1 MKIKLILILLL
12 FLNNIAFAKNKF
24 EKRFEKDLNKISK
37 DVLDNYTSSVS
48 YVEECI
54 DENFEVIIDY
64 ISKIKGRV
72 IITGIGKSA
81 IIGMKISATLNSTG
95 TPSVFLHGSDALHGD
110 IGVAT
115 KNDVM
120 ICLSKSGSNSET
132 VDLVKQIKKLGI
144 KLIGITSDKNSFL
157 AKNAD
162 YSIVNKIEREA
173 CPNNLAPTTSTSMQL
188 LIGDLIAICL
198 MSIKEF
204 KSEDFALYHP
214 SGSLGKRLTL
224 KVSDILNYNSSPKV
238 EINPSIKDAINEIS
252 SKMYGATAVLD
263 KNIVVGIIT
272 DGDIR
277 RVLNQ
282 NKNPMNLKVSE
293 IMVKNPK
300 FVSGDMLGSEALN
313 LMNKSKITQ
322 LLVIDDGHYKG
333 MIHMHE
339 LLKAGL

>member
-1 MKIKLILILLL
+1 MKKI
-12 FLNNIAFAKNKF
+12 
-24 EKRFEKDLNKISK
+24 DLNKISK

-48 YVEECI
+48 HVEECI

-95 TPSVFLHGSDALHGD
+95 TPSIFLHGSDALHGD

-214 SGSLGKRLTL
+214 SGSLGKKLTL
-224 KVSDILNYNSSPKV
+224 KISDILNYNSSPKV
-238 EINPSIKDAINEIS
+238 EINSSIKDAINEIS

-282 NKNPMNLKVSE
+282 NKNPMILKVSE

>member
-1 MKIKLILILLL
+1 MKKI
-12 FLNNIAFAKNKF
+12 
-24 EKRFEKDLNKISK
+24 DLNKISK

-48 YVEECI
+48 HVEECI

-95 TPSVFLHGSDALHGD
+95 TPSIFLHGSDALHGD

-238 EINPSIKDAINEIS
+238 KINSSIKDAINEIS

-313 LMNKSKITQ
+313 LMNNSKITQ
-322 LLVIDDGHYKG
+322 LLVIDDGHYMG

>member
-1 MKIKLILILLL
+1 MKKI
-12 FLNNIAFAKNKF
+12 
-24 EKRFEKDLNKISK
+24 DLNKISK
-37 DVLDNYTSSVS
+37 DVLDNYTRSVS

-64 ISKIKGRV
+64 ISKINGRV

-95 TPSVFLHGSDALHGD
+95 TPSIFLHGSDALHGD

-120 ICLSKSGSNSET
+120 ICLSKSGSNTET

-238 EINPSIKDAINEIS
+238 DINLSIKDAINEIS
-252 SKMYGATAVLD
+252 SKMYGATAVLN

-282 NKNPMNLKVSE
+282 NKNPMNLKVNE

>member
-1 MKIKLILILLL
+1 MKKI
-12 FLNNIAFAKNKF
+12 
-24 EKRFEKDLNKISK
+24 DLNKISK

-48 YVEECI
+48 HVEDCI

-95 TPSVFLHGSDALHGD
+95 TPSIFLHGSDALHGD

-120 ICLSKSGSNSET
+120 ICLSKSGSNTET

-144 KLIGITSDKNSFL
+144 KLIGITSDKDSFL
-157 AKNAD
+157 ANNAD

-214 SGSLGKRLTL
+214 SGSLGKKLTL
-224 KVSDILNYNSSPKV
+224 KVSDILNFNSSPKV
-238 EINPSIKDAINEIS
+238 EITSSIKDAINEIS

-282 NKNPMNLKVSE
+282 NKNPMNLKVNE

-322 LLVIDDGHYKG
+322 LLVIDNGHYKG

>member
-1 MKIKLILILLL
+1 LKKI
-12 FLNNIAFAKNKF
+12 
-24 EKRFEKDLNKISK
+24 DLNKISK

-48 YVEECI
+48 HVEDCI

-95 TPSVFLHGSDALHGD
+95 TPSIFLHGSDALHGD

-120 ICLSKSGSNSET
+120 ICLSKSGSNTET

-144 KLIGITSDKNSFL
+144 KLIGITSDKDSFL
-157 AKNAD
+157 ANNAD

-214 SGSLGKRLTL
+214 SGSLGKKLTL
-224 KVSDILNYNSSPKV
+224 KVSDILNFNSSPKV
-238 EINPSIKDAINEIS
+238 EITSSIKDAINEIS

-282 NKNPMNLKVSE
+282 NKNPMNLKVNE

-313 LMNKSKITQ
+313 LMNKSQITQ
-322 LLVIDDGHYKG
+322 LLVIDDGDYKG

>member
-1 MKIKLILILLL
+1 MKKI
-12 FLNNIAFAKNKF
+12 
-24 EKRFEKDLNKISK
+24 DLNKISK
-37 DVLDNYTSSVS
+37 DVLNNYTSSVS
-48 YVEECI
+48 HVEECV

-95 TPSVFLHGSDALHGD
+95 TPSIFLHGSDALHGD

-120 ICLSKSGSNSET
+120 ICLSKSGSNTET

-144 KLIGITSDKNSFL
+144 KLIGITSNKNSFL

-214 SGSLGKRLTL
+214 SGSLGKKLTL
-224 KVSDILNYNSSPKV
+224 KVSDILNYKSSPKV
-238 EINPSIKDAINEIS
+238 DINLSIKDAINEIS

-282 NKNPMNLKVSE
+282 NKNPMNLKVNE

-322 LLVIDDGHYKG
+322 LLVIDDGNYKG

>member
-1 MKIKLILILLL
+1 MKKI
-12 FLNNIAFAKNKF
+12 
-24 EKRFEKDLNKISK
+24 DLNKISK

-64 ISKIKGRV
+64 ISKINGRV

-95 TPSVFLHGSDALHGD
+95 TPSIFLHGSDALHGD

-120 ICLSKSGSNSET
+120 ICLSKSGSNTET

-144 KLIGITSDKNSFL
+144 KLIAITSEKNSFL

-214 SGSLGKRLTL
+214 SGSLGKKLTL

-238 EINPSIKDAINEIS
+238 DINLSIKDAINEIS
-252 SKMYGATAVLD
+252 SKMYGATAVMD

-282 NKNPMNLKVSE
+282 NKNPMNLKVNE

>member
-1 MKIKLILILLL
+1 MKKI
-12 FLNNIAFAKNKF
+12 
-24 EKRFEKDLNKISK
+24 DLNKISK

-95 TPSVFLHGSDALHGD
+95 TPSIFLHGSDALHGD

-120 ICLSKSGSNSET
+120 ICLSKSGSNTET

-214 SGSLGKRLTL
+214 SGSLGKKLTL
-224 KVSDILNYNSSPKV
+224 KVSDILNYKSSPKV
-238 EINPSIKDAINEIS
+238 DINLSIKDAINEIS

-277 RVLNQ
+277 RVLNH
-282 NKNPMNLKVSE
+282 NKNPMNLKVNE

-322 LLVIDDGHYKG
+322 LLVIDDGNYKG

>member
-1 MKIKLILILLL
+1 MKKI
-12 FLNNIAFAKNKF
+12 
-24 EKRFEKDLNKISK
+24 DLNKISK

-54 DENFEVIIDY
+54 DENFQVIIDY

-95 TPSVFLHGSDALHGD
+95 TPSIFLHGSDALHGD

-120 ICLSKSGSNSET
+120 ICLSKSGSNTET

-238 EINPSIKDAINEIS
+238 DINLSIKDAINEIS

-300 FVSGDMLGSEALN
+300 FICGDMLGSEALN

>member
-1 MKIKLILILLL
+1 MKKI
-12 FLNNIAFAKNKF
+12 
-24 EKRFEKDLNKISK
+24 DLNKISK

-48 YVEECI
+48 HVEECI

-238 EINPSIKDAINEIS
+238 DINSSIKDAINEIS

-282 NKNPMNLKVSE
+282 NKNPMNLKVNE

-322 LLVIDDGHYKG
+322 LLVIDDGNYKG

>member
-1 MKIKLILILLL
+1 MKKI
-12 FLNNIAFAKNKF
+12 
-24 EKRFEKDLNKISK
+24 DLNKISK
-37 DVLDNYTSSVS
+37 DVLDNYTRSVS

-64 ISKIKGRV
+64 ISKINGRV

-95 TPSVFLHGSDALHGD
+95 TPSIFLHGSDALHGD

-120 ICLSKSGSNSET
+120 ICLSKSGSNTET
-132 VDLVKQIKKLGI
+132 VDFVKQIKKMGI

-188 LIGDLIAICL
+188 LIGDLIAISL

-238 EINPSIKDAINEIS
+238 DINLSIKDAINEIS
-252 SKMYGATAVLD
+252 SKMYGATAVLN

-277 RVLNQ
+277 RVLNE
-282 NKNPMNLKVSE
+282 NKNPMNLKVNE

-322 LLVIDDGHYKG
+322 LLVIDNGHYKG

>member
-1 MKIKLILILLL
+1 MKKI
-12 FLNNIAFAKNKF
+12 
-24 EKRFEKDLNKISK
+24 DLNKISK

-95 TPSVFLHGSDALHGD
+95 TPSIFLHGSDALHGD

-120 ICLSKSGSNSET
+120 ICLSKSGSNTET

-214 SGSLGKRLTL
+214 SGSLGKKLTL
-224 KVSDILNYNSSPKV
+224 KISDILNYNSSPKV
-238 EINPSIKDAINEIS
+238 EINSSIKDAINEIS

-282 NKNPMNLKVSE
+282 NKNPMNLKVNE

>member
-1 MKIKLILILLL
+1 MKKI
-12 FLNNIAFAKNKF
+12 
-24 EKRFEKDLNKISK
+24 DLNKISK

-48 YVEECI
+48 HVEECI

-120 ICLSKSGSNSET
+120 ICLSKSGSNTET

-238 EINPSIKDAINEIS
+238 DINSSIKDAINEIS

-282 NKNPMNLKVSE
+282 NKNPMNLKVNE

-322 LLVIDDGHYKG
+322 LLVIDDGNYKG

>member
-1 MKIKLILILLL
+1 LKKI
-12 FLNNIAFAKNKF
+12 
-24 EKRFEKDLNKISK
+24 DLNKISK

-48 YVEECI
+48 HVEDCI

-95 TPSVFLHGSDALHGD
+95 TPSIFLHGSDALHGD

-120 ICLSKSGSNSET
+120 ICLSKSGSNTET

-144 KLIGITSDKNSFL
+144 KLIGITSDKDSFL
-157 AKNAD
+157 ANNAD

-214 SGSLGKRLTL
+214 SGSLGKKLTL
-224 KVSDILNYNSSPKV
+224 KVSDILNFNSSPKV
-238 EINPSIKDAINEIS
+238 EITSSIKDAINEIS

-282 NKNPMNLKVSE
+282 NKNPMNLKVNE

-322 LLVIDDGHYKG
+322 LLVIDDGNYKG

>member
-1 MKIKLILILLL
+1 MKKI
-12 FLNNIAFAKNKF
+12 
-24 EKRFEKDLNKISK
+24 DLNKISK

-95 TPSVFLHGSDALHGD
+95 TPSIFLHGSDALHGD

-238 EINPSIKDAINEIS
+238 DINSSIKDAINEIS

-282 NKNPMNLKVSE
+282 NKNPMNLKVNE

-322 LLVIDDGHYKG
+322 LLVIDDGNYKG

>member
-1 MKIKLILILLL
+1 MKKI
-12 FLNNIAFAKNKF
+12 
-24 EKRFEKDLNKISK
+24 DLNKISK
-37 DVLDNYTSSVS
+37 DVLNNYTSSVS

-54 DENFEVIIDY
+54 DKNFEVIINY

-72 IITGIGKSA
+72 IISGIGKSA

-95 TPSVFLHGSDALHGD
+95 TPSIFLHGSDALHGD
-110 IGVAT
+110 IGVVT

-120 ICLSKSGSNSET
+120 ICLSKSGSNTET

-144 KLIGITSDKNSFL
+144 KLIGITSDQNSFL

-214 SGSLGKRLTL
+214 SGSLGKKLTL

-238 EINPSIKDAINEIS
+238 DINLSIKDAINEIS

-282 NKNPMNLKVSE
+282 NKNPMNLKVNE

-300 FVSGDMLGSEALN
+300 FISGDMLGSEALN

>member
-1 MKIKLILILLL
+1 LKKI
-12 FLNNIAFAKNKF
+12 
-24 EKRFEKDLNKISK
+24 DLNKISK

-48 YVEECI
+48 HVEDCI

-95 TPSVFLHGSDALHGD
+95 TPSIFLHGSDALHGD

-120 ICLSKSGSNSET
+120 ICLSKSGSNTET

-144 KLIGITSDKNSFL
+144 KLIGITSDKDSFL
-157 AKNAD
+157 ANNAD

-214 SGSLGKRLTL
+214 SGSLGKKLTL
-224 KVSDILNYNSSPKV
+224 KVSDILNFNSSPKV
-238 EINPSIKDAINEIS
+238 EINSSIKDAINEIS

-282 NKNPMNLKVSE
+282 NQNPMNLKVSE

-300 FVSGDMLGSEALN
+300 FVSGNMLGSEALN

>member
-1 MKIKLILILLL
+1 MKKI
-12 FLNNIAFAKNKF
+12 
-24 EKRFEKDLNKISK
+24 DLNKISK

-48 YVEECI
+48 HVEECI

-188 LIGDLIAICL
+188 LIGDLIAVCL

-214 SGSLGKRLTL
+214 SGSLGKKLTL
-224 KVSDILNYNSSPKV
+224 KVSDILNYKSSPKV
-238 EINPSIKDAINEIS
+238 DINLSIKDAINEIS

-282 NKNPMNLKVSE
+282 NKNPMNLKVNE

-322 LLVIDDGHYKG
+322 LLVIDDGNYKG

>member
-1 MKIKLILILLL
+1 MKKI
-12 FLNNIAFAKNKF
+12 
-24 EKRFEKDLNKISK
+24 DLNKISK

-95 TPSVFLHGSDALHGD
+95 TPSIFLHGSDALHGD

-120 ICLSKSGSNSET
+120 ICLSKSGSNTET
-132 VDLVKQIKKLGI
+132 VDLLKQIKKLGI

-214 SGSLGKRLTL
+214 SGSLGKKLTL
-224 KVSDILNYNSSPKV
+224 KVSDILNYKSSPKV
-238 EINPSIKDAINEIS
+238 DINLSIKDAINEIS

-282 NKNPMNLKVSE
+282 NKNPMNLKVNE

>member
-1 MKIKLILILLL
+1 MKKI
-12 FLNNIAFAKNKF
+12 
-24 EKRFEKDLNKISK
+24 DLNKISK

-48 YVEECI
+48 NVEECI

-95 TPSVFLHGSDALHGD
+95 TPSIFLHGSDALHGD
-110 IGVAT
+110 IGVVT

-120 ICLSKSGSNSET
+120 ICLSKSGSNTET

-214 SGSLGKRLTL
+214 SGSLGKKLTL

-238 EINPSIKDAINEIS
+238 DINLSIKDAINEIS

-282 NKNPMNLKVSE
+282 NKNPMNLKVNE

-322 LLVIDDGHYKG
+322 LLVIDDGNYKG

>member
-1 MKIKLILILLL
+1 MKKI
-12 FLNNIAFAKNKF
+12 
-24 EKRFEKDLNKISK
+24 DLNKISK

-48 YVEECI
+48 HVEECI

-95 TPSVFLHGSDALHGD
+95 TPSIFLHGSDALHGD
-110 IGVAT
+110 IGVVT

-120 ICLSKSGSNSET
+120 ICLSKSGSNTET

-144 KLIGITSDKNSFL
+144 KLIGITSDQNSFL

-214 SGSLGKRLTL
+214 SGSLGKKLTL

-238 EINPSIKDAINEIS
+238 DINLSIKDAINEIS

-282 NKNPMNLKVSE
+282 NKNPMNLKVNE

-322 LLVIDDGHYKG
+322 LLVIDDGNYKG

>member
-1 MKIKLILILLL
+1 MKKI
-12 FLNNIAFAKNKF
+12 
-24 EKRFEKDLNKISK
+24 DLNKISK

-48 YVEECI
+48 HVEECI

-95 TPSVFLHGSDALHGD
+95 TPSIFLHGSDALHGD

-120 ICLSKSGSNSET
+120 ICLSKSGSNTET

-214 SGSLGKRLTL
+214 SGSLGKKLTL
-224 KVSDILNYNSSPKV
+224 KVSDILNYKSSPKV
-238 EINPSIKDAINEIS
+238 DINLSIKDAINEIS

-282 NKNPMNLKVSE
+282 NKNPMNLKVYE

-322 LLVIDDGHYKG
+322 LLVIDDGNYKG

>member
-1 MKIKLILILLL
+1 MKKI
-12 FLNNIAFAKNKF
+12 
-24 EKRFEKDLNKISK
+24 DLNKISK
-37 DVLDNYTSSVS
+37 DVLNNYTSSVS

-95 TPSVFLHGSDALHGD
+95 TPSIFLHGSDALHGD

-120 ICLSKSGSNSET
+120 ICLSKSGSNTET
-132 VDLVKQIKKLGI
+132 VDLVKQIKKMGI
-144 KLIGITSDKNSFL
+144 KLIGITSDQNSFL

-214 SGSLGKRLTL
+214 SGSLGKKLTL

-238 EINPSIKDAINEIS
+238 EINSSIKDAINEIS

-282 NKNPMNLKVSE
+282 NQNPMNLKVSE

-300 FVSGDMLGSEALN
+300 FISGDILGSEALN

>member
-1 MKIKLILILLL
+1 MKKI
-12 FLNNIAFAKNKF
+12 
-24 EKRFEKDLNKISK
+24 DLNKISK
-37 DVLDNYTSSVS
+37 DVIDNYTSSVS

-95 TPSVFLHGSDALHGD
+95 TPSIFLHGSDALHGD

-120 ICLSKSGSNSET
+120 ICLSKSGSNTET

-157 AKNAD
+157 ANNAD

-214 SGSLGKRLTL
+214 SGSLGKKLTL
-224 KVSDILNYNSSPKV
+224 KVSDILNFNSSPKV
-238 EINPSIKDAINEIS
+238 EINSSIKDAINEIS

-282 NKNPMNLKVSE
+282 NQNPMNLKVSE

>member
-1 MKIKLILILLL
+1 MKKI
-12 FLNNIAFAKNKF
+12 
-24 EKRFEKDLNKISK
+24 DLNKISK
-37 DVLDNYTSSVS
+37 DVLNNYTSSVS

-95 TPSVFLHGSDALHGD
+95 TPSIFLHGSDALHGD

-120 ICLSKSGSNSET
+120 ICLSKSGSNTET

-162 YSIVNKIEREA
+162 YSIINKIEREA

-214 SGSLGKRLTL
+214 SGSLGKKLTL
-224 KVSDILNYNSSPKV
+224 KVSDILNYKSSPKV
-238 EINPSIKDAINEIS
+238 DINLSIKDAINEIS

-282 NKNPMNLKVSE
+282 NKNPMNLKVNE

-322 LLVIDDGHYKG
+322 LLVIDDGNYKG

>member
-1 MKIKLILILLL
+1 MKKI
-12 FLNNIAFAKNKF
+12 
-24 EKRFEKDLNKISK
+24 DLNKISK

-95 TPSVFLHGSDALHGD
+95 TPSIFLHGSDALHGD

-120 ICLSKSGSNSET
+120 ICLSKSGSNTET

-144 KLIGITSDKNSFL
+144 KLIGITSNKNSFL

-214 SGSLGKRLTL
+214 SGSLGKKLTI

-238 EINPSIKDAINEIS
+238 EINSSIKDAINEIS

-282 NKNPMNLKVSE
+282 NKNPMNLKVNE

-322 LLVIDDGHYKG
+322 LLVIDDGNYKG

>member
-1 MKIKLILILLL
+1 M
-12 FLNNIAFAKNKF
+12 
-24 EKRFEKDLNKISK
+24 DLNKISK
-37 DVLDNYTSSVS
+37 DVLDNYTRSVS

-64 ISKIKGRV
+64 ISKINGRV

-95 TPSVFLHGSDALHGD
+95 TPSIFLHGSDALHGD

-120 ICLSKSGSNSET
+120 ICLSKSGSNTET

-238 EINPSIKDAINEIS
+238 DINLSIKDAINEIS
-252 SKMYGATAVLD
+252 SKMYGATAVLN

-277 RVLNQ
+277 RVLNE
-282 NKNPMNLKVSE
+282 NKNPMNLKVNE

-313 LMNKSKITQ
+313 LMNKIKITQ

>member
-1 MKIKLILILLL
+1 MKKI
-12 FLNNIAFAKNKF
+12 
-24 EKRFEKDLNKISK
+24 DLNKISK

-48 YVEECI
+48 HVEECI

-95 TPSVFLHGSDALHGD
+95 TPSIFLHGSDALHGD

-120 ICLSKSGSNSET
+120 ICLSKSGSNTET

-214 SGSLGKRLTL
+214 SGSLGKKLTL

-238 EINPSIKDAINEIS
+238 DINSSIKDAINEIS

-282 NKNPMNLKVSE
+282 NKNPMNLKVNE

>member
-1 MKIKLILILLL
+1 MKKI
-12 FLNNIAFAKNKF
+12 
-24 EKRFEKDLNKISK
+24 DLNKISK
-37 DVLDNYTSSVS
+37 DVINNYTSSVG

-95 TPSVFLHGSDALHGD
+95 TPSIFLHGSDALHGD

-120 ICLSKSGSNSET
+120 ICLSKSGSNTET

-214 SGSLGKRLTL
+214 SGSLGKKLTL
-224 KVSDILNYNSSPKV
+224 KVSDILNYKSSPKV
-238 EINPSIKDAINEIS
+238 DINLSIKDAINEIS

-282 NKNPMNLKVSE
+282 NKNPMNLKVNE

-322 LLVIDDGHYKG
+322 LLVIDDGNYKG

>member
-1 MKIKLILILLL
+1 MKKI
-12 FLNNIAFAKNKF
+12 
-24 EKRFEKDLNKISK
+24 DLNKISK

-64 ISKIKGRV
+64 ISKINGRV

-95 TPSVFLHGSDALHGD
+95 TPSIFLHGSDALHGD

-120 ICLSKSGSNSET
+120 ICLSKSGSNTET

-238 EINPSIKDAINEIS
+238 DINLSIKDAINEIS

-282 NKNPMNLKVSE
+282 NKNPMNLKVNE

>member
-1 MKIKLILILLL
+1 MKKI
-12 FLNNIAFAKNKF
+12 
-24 EKRFEKDLNKISK
+24 DLNKISK

-64 ISKIKGRV
+64 MSKINGRV

-95 TPSVFLHGSDALHGD
+95 TPSIFLHGSDALHGD

-120 ICLSKSGSNSET
+120 ICLSKSGSNTET

-214 SGSLGKRLTL
+214 SGSLGKKLTL

-238 EINPSIKDAINEIS
+238 DINLSIKDAINEIS
-252 SKMYGATAVLD
+252 SKMYGATAVMD

-282 NKNPMNLKVSE
+282 NKNPMNLKVNE

-300 FVSGDMLGSEALN
+300 FVSEDMLGSEALN

-322 LLVIDDGHYKG
+322 LLVIDDGLYKG

>member
-1 MKIKLILILLL
+1 MKKI
-12 FLNNIAFAKNKF
+12 
-24 EKRFEKDLNKISK
+24 DLNKISK
-37 DVLDNYTSSVS
+37 DVLDNYTTSVS
-48 YVEECI
+48 YVEQCI

-64 ISKIKGRV
+64 MSKINGRV

-95 TPSVFLHGSDALHGD
+95 TPSIFLHGSDALHGD

-120 ICLSKSGSNSET
+120 ICLSKSGSNTET

-214 SGSLGKRLTL
+214 SGSLGKKLTL

-238 EINPSIKDAINEIS
+238 DINLSIKDAINEIS

-263 KNIVVGIIT
+263 NNIVVGIIT

-282 NKNPMNLKVSE
+282 NKNPMNLKVNE

>member
-1 MKIKLILILLL
+1 MKKI
-12 FLNNIAFAKNKF
+12 
-24 EKRFEKDLNKISK
+24 DLNKISK

-238 EINPSIKDAINEIS
+238 EINSSIKDAINEIS

-282 NKNPMNLKVSE
+282 NKNPMNLKVNE

>member
-1 MKIKLILILLL
+1 MKKI
-12 FLNNIAFAKNKF
+12 
-24 EKRFEKDLNKISK
+24 DLNKISK

-48 YVEECI
+48 HVEECI
-54 DENFEVIIDY
+54 DENFEVIINY

-214 SGSLGKRLTL
+214 SGSLGKKLTL

-238 EINPSIKDAINEIS
+238 DINSSIKDAINEIS

-282 NKNPMNLKVSE
+282 NKNPMNLKVNE

-322 LLVIDDGHYKG
+322 LLVIDDGNYKG

>member
-1 MKIKLILILLL
+1 MKKI
-12 FLNNIAFAKNKF
+12 
-24 EKRFEKDLNKISK
+24 DLNKISK

-48 YVEECI
+48 HVEECI

-95 TPSVFLHGSDALHGD
+95 TPSIFLHGSDALHGD

-120 ICLSKSGSNSET
+120 ICLSKSGSNTET

-157 AKNAD
+157 AINAD

-214 SGSLGKRLTL
+214 SGSLGKKLTL
-224 KVSDILNYNSSPKV
+224 KVSDIVNYKSSPKV
-238 EINPSIKDAINEIS
+238 EINLNIKDAINEIS

-282 NKNPMNLKVSE
+282 NKNPMNLKVNE

-300 FVSGDMLGSEALN
+300 FVSGEMLGSEALN

-322 LLVIDDGHYKG
+322 LLVIDNGHYKG

>member
-1 MKIKLILILLL
+1 MKKI
-12 FLNNIAFAKNKF
+12 
-24 EKRFEKDLNKISK
+24 DLNKISK

-64 ISKIKGRV
+64 ISKINGRV

-95 TPSVFLHGSDALHGD
+95 TPSIFLHGSDALHGD

-120 ICLSKSGSNSET
+120 ICLSKSGSNTET

-214 SGSLGKRLTL
+214 SGSLGKKLTL
-224 KVSDILNYNSSPKV
+224 KVSDILNYKSSPKV
-238 EINPSIKDAINEIS
+238 DINLSIKDAINEIS

-282 NKNPMNLKVSE
+282 NKNPMNLKVNE

-322 LLVIDDGHYKG
+322 LLVIDDGNYKG

>member
-1 MKIKLILILLL
+1 MKKI
-12 FLNNIAFAKNKF
+12 
-24 EKRFEKDLNKISK
+24 DLNKISK

-48 YVEECI
+48 HVEECI

-95 TPSVFLHGSDALHGD
+95 TPSIFLHGSDALHGD

-120 ICLSKSGSNSET
+120 ICLSKSGSNTET

-214 SGSLGKRLTL
+214 SGSLGKKLTL
-224 KVSDILNYNSSPKV
+224 KVSDILNFNSSPKV
-238 EINPSIKDAINEIS
+238 EINSSIKDAINEIS

-282 NKNPMNLKVSE
+282 NKNPMNLKVNE

-322 LLVIDDGHYKG
+322 LLVIDDGNYKG

>member
-1 MKIKLILILLL
+1 MKKI
-12 FLNNIAFAKNKF
+12 
-24 EKRFEKDLNKISK
+24 DLNKISK

-95 TPSVFLHGSDALHGD
+95 TPSIFLHGSDALHGD

-120 ICLSKSGSNSET
+120 ICLSKSGSNTET

-162 YSIVNKIEREA
+162 YSIVNKIKREA

-214 SGSLGKRLTL
+214 SGSLGKKLTL
-224 KVSDILNYNSSPKV
+224 KVSDILNYKSSPKV
-238 EINPSIKDAINEIS
+238 DINLSIKDAINEIS

-282 NKNPMNLKVSE
+282 NKNPMNLKVNE

-322 LLVIDDGHYKG
+322 LLVIDDGNYKG